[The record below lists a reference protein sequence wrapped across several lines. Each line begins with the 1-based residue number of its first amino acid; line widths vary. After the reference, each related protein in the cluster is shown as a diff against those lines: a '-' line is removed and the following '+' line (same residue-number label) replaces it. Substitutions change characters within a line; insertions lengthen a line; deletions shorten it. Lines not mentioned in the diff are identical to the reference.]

1 MPKSY
6 LQEYLESQLP
16 KVVDKTG
23 QAMQGMNPFNPPSA
37 SAMTTEE
44 AVRQMEKQGWREV
57 GTAPT
62 SERTSPSANPNNS
75 DYNAIALIQKY
86 FPKSEWQT
94 AYAVMMGESGGQ
106 NIPSQFNQRKTEN
119 SHGLF
124 QINLQAHPQMAQK
137 VYDPEENVKF
147 AAQLQREQGWQP
159 WGAYTSGGYKKYLA
173 EANQVMGTP
182 QQGGFESVVK
192 DFTAAVT
199 PKTAYASEGENV
211 IPIKSTAQDYLPKSS
226 GINTQPEYTVKKG
239 DTLWDIAEKSLGSG
253 QRWKELI
260 GYSGDPTKMPIGT
273 KITIPQQKPVK
284 SSPTVLPQVN
294 FPTPKS
300 SVTSP
305 PSPKAQQ
312 QVSKYFAP
320 NTMGGFQ
327 IPQNAQS
334 LPQPTQKFVPFKGKV
349 PIPTQSYISKNSNPI
364 AKYFQPNT
372 MGGFKY

>member
-199 PKTAYASEGENV
+199 PKTAYASEGENMSGV
-211 IPIKSTAQDYLPKSS
+211 SPLMPTPSYYLPKSS
-226 GINTQPEYTVKKG
+226 EINTQPEYTVKKG
-239 DTLWDIAEKSLGSG
+239 DTLWDIAQKSLGSG

-260 GYSGDPTKMPIGT
+260 GYSSDPRKMPIGT
-273 KITIPQQKPVK
+273 KITIPKQ
-284 SSPTVLPQVN
+284 
-294 FPTPKS
+294 
-300 SVTSP
+300 
-305 PSPKAQQ
+305 PSPQATQ
-312 QVSKYFAP
+312 QVSKYFDP
-320 NTMGGFQ
+320 NTMGGVA
-327 IPQNAQS
+327 IPQNAQN
-334 LPQPTQKFVPFKGKV
+334 LHQPTQKFVPFKGKV
-349 PIPTQSYISKNSNPI
+349 PMPTQSFISKNTNPI